1 MKKKTELYRTDWNGV
16 LSSRKVDGTERE
28 GDDIVLNRDDRGRLI
43 LKCWNGMVV
52 VTVVCEDRGH
62 QTHTTEHGESV

>member
-1 MKKKTELYRTDWNGV
+1 MIHEAYFPGFSRATVTD
-16 LSSRKVDGTERE
+16 
-28 GDDIVLNRDDRGRLI
+28 LI
-43 LKCWNGMVV
+43 